1 MNKKVKIIGGIMG
14 IISTLVGIVIAYYIW
29 NTQDK
34 YFDLFLKPPIFSAIT
49 VAFILSIY
57 IGSKSAIKIIIESE
71 NFVRVWCL
79 SGLLTVIGAELV
91 GVFVYIIFVNSLSSM
106 ESIFSFFIILIY
118 SIIPIILFGSIL
130 GYVVKKIGE
139 KID

>member
-1 MNKKVKIIGGIMG
+1 
-14 IISTLVGIVIAYYIW
+14 
-29 NTQDK
+29 
-34 YFDLFLKPPIFSAIT
+34 
-49 VAFILSIY
+49 
-57 IGSKSAIKIIIESE
+57 
-71 NFVRVWCL
+71 L